1 MGLRL
6 ETQVRQTR
14 EAATVLTEEESEV
27 GGRKGG
33 SGICEPAKSHA
44 WFGCFRLAQGL
55 REDRRE
61 AGPLVGAL
69 ALAFA
74 ASDLHL

>member
-1 MGLRL
+1 MRL
-6 ETQVRQTR
+6 EMQVRQTR
-14 EAATVLTEEESEV
+14 EAVTVFTEEESEV
-27 GGRKGG
+27 GGREEG

-44 WFGCFRLAQGL
+44 WFGCFRLAQSL

-61 AGPLVGAL
+61 AGPPVGPL
-69 ALAFA
+69 ALAFD